1 MFNTKSDFTKKFEVS
16 QFCTFFY
23 IIIILK
29 TKAQFLYMMKKK
41 SMELFLYHYY
51 EIFSFHRQ
59 RNLCVNI
66 FFCKTWWL
74 KHFAAHLN
82 RKKIIWSL
90 LEMTHKCALLSQ
102 KKTNCMPMPQIQ
114 KNCTILLKIKNYY
127 FVGARFCLARAYFT
141 TERNPQISSWRHL
154 FLPQFITFL
163 FA

>member
-1 MFNTKSDFTKKFEVS
+1 MKLANNVS

-90 LEMTHKCALLSQ
+90 LEMTHKCALLS
-102 KKTNCMPMPQIQ
+102 PQ
-114 KNCTILLKIKNYY
+114 KNQLYAYAPNSKELYYIAQNQKLLFRGRSLLPCESLFYNWKKPSDLIMKTPFSSSIYHI
-127 FVGARFCLARAYFT
+127 FICL
-141 TERNPQISSWRHL
+141 N
-154 FLPQFITFL
+154 FLG
-163 FA
+163 

>member
-1 MFNTKSDFTKKFEVS
+1 MSNNTVKLANNVS

-29 TKAQFLYMMKKK
+29 TKAQFLYMMKKNQW
-41 SMELFLYHYY
+41 SFFLYHYY
-51 EIFSFHRQ
+51 DIFSFHRQ

-102 KKTNCMPMPQIQ
+102 KKTRDDSFYRWHLWKLWTSTSIAVLP
-114 KNCTILLKIKNYY
+114 
-127 FVGARFCLARAYFT
+127 LAKKLIFPAK
-141 TERNPQISSWRHL
+141 S
-154 FLPQFITFL
+154 
-163 FA
+163 